1 MIKKEIR
8 YTDYN
13 GVERMKTF
21 YFNISMAEII
31 EMEADVEGGYG
42 DFLRRIVETKDA
54 RNLVAEFKKLI
65 LRSVG
70 IKSDDGERFIKNDT
84 IRDEFVQTPAY
95 ESLFVELATDANA
108 AASFITNVIPKE
120 FSQQLAS
127 QTESM
132 KTVAYES
139 VAGTLPPPP
148 SPDAPISH

>member
-42 DFLRRIVETKDA
+42 DFLRRIVDTKDA
-54 RNLVAEFKKLI
+54 RNLVSEFKKLI

-108 AASFITNVIPKE
+108 LAAFITAVIPKE
-120 FSQQLAS
+120 FSQQMT
-127 QTESM
+127 QQNETM
-132 KTVAYES
+132 KTVAYGS

-148 SPDAPISH
+148 TPDSPISH